1 MLHLQT
7 SNQSPET
14 LQFGVFSRVSAVVVV
29 VADVAAAIS
38 LNYRGDILAFHAI
51 FLFFYLYMLYT

>member
-14 LQFGVFSRVSAVVVV
+14 LQFGVFSRVSAVVV
-29 VADVAAAIS
+29 ADVAAAIS
-38 LNYRGDILAFHAI
+38 LNYRGDILVFHAI
-51 FLFFYLYMLYT
+51 FLFFYLHMLYT